1 MISEEKIIALSCLF
15 LCQISRFGRQNNSRN
30 ILGFLAVDR
39 KHTKCFLG
47 VSGLKKAVHKTVIVC
62 RGEGGGEGRAAG
74 DEIIALKVDLLD

>member
-1 MISEEKIIALSCLF
+1 MRKRSLHFHAYFCVKYHDF
-15 LCQISRFGRQNNSRN
+15 RRQNNSRN

-39 KHTKCFLG
+39 KHTKCFFG

-74 DEIIALKVDLLD
+74 YEIIALKVDLLD